1 VDVKSE
7 IKNSPMSRFQIVTV
21 TICLILIMID
31 GFDVLVMSFTAPTL
45 SAEWKVP
52 PIELGYLLSA
62 GLFGMSAGSIL
73 LTPLADKIGRRNL
86 TLVALSIISVGMIL
100 SVTAADVPQL
110 IAYRVFTGLGI
121 GGMIANLSV
130 LVSEYSSDRRRGM
143 AMGIFSAG
151 YPIGGAVG
159 GVIAG
164 SLIAS
169 YGWRAAFAFGAVVSV
184 AMLIASWFL
193 LPESLEYLAE
203 KGTDRSLPAIN
214 KILGRMG
221 RPQLTELP
229 AAPSLLENS
238 ENVFKEVFG
247 SRMLGKTLLMWI
259 GYAFLIAAFY
269 FANTWTPKIMAEAA
283 GDNQLGV
290 TAGILVST
298 GGIVGA
304 LGFGVMS
311 TWVKSRLLNTLC
323 LVVAGIAY
331 IAFAGSF
338 GATGF
343 ALALATL
350 VGMLT
355 NAGVAGYY
363 TIVPPLYSAKARA
376 SGFGWMIGV
385 GRLVSIVAPILVGYL
400 IAAGIPPVT
409 IFYLFAVPLFLSAL
423 CCVAL
428 GRVLRRYESTD
439 SARTEADEPAMS

>member
-1 VDVKSE
+1 
-7 IKNSPMSRFQIVTV
+7 MSRFQVVTV
-21 TICLILIMID
+21 SICLILIMID
-31 GFDVLVMSFTAPTL
+31 GFDVLVMSFTAPAL

-62 GLFGMSAGSIL
+62 GLFGMSAGSIF

-86 TLVALSIISVGMIL
+86 TLVALSIISIGMIL
-100 SVTAADVPQL
+100 SVGAADVQQL
-110 IAYRVFTGLGI
+110 IACRVFTGLGI

-130 LVSEYSSDRRRGM
+130 IVSEYSSDRRRGL

-151 YPIGGAVG
+151 YPIGGAMG

-164 SLIAS
+164 ALIAG
-169 YGWRAAFAFGAVVSV
+169 YGWRAAFAFGAVISV
-184 AMLIASWFL
+184 AMLVASWFL

-203 KGTDRSLPAIN
+203 KGTASSLPRIN
-214 KILGRMG
+214 RILGKMG
-221 RPQLTELP
+221 RPLLKEIPP
-229 AAPSLLENS
+229 AASLEQIS
-238 ENVFKEVFG
+238 GSVFKEVFG
-247 SRMLGKTLLMWI
+247 PKMLSRTVLMWI

-283 GDNQLGV
+283 GNNQIGV
-290 TAGILVST
+290 TAGILIST

-304 LGFGVMS
+304 LGFGILS
-311 TWVKSRLLNTLC
+311 TWIKSRLLNTLC
-323 LVVAGIAY
+323 LVLAGIAY
-331 IAFAGSF
+331 VGFASSF
-338 GATGF
+338 GATGL
-343 ALALATL
+343 ALALAAM

-400 IAAGIPPVT
+400 IAAGMPPVT
-409 IFYLFAVPLFLSAL
+409 IFYVFAVPLLLSAL
-423 CCVAL
+423 CCIAL
-428 GRVLRRYESTD
+428 GQVLRRQ
-439 SARTEADEPAMS
+439 EAVDIAGVEENAVRATGGAL